1 MSLPKL
7 VRDKIPQIIEKS
19 GRSCEYEIADHDQMK
34 IFLEAKMSEE
44 CQEFFESPSL
54 SEAADIY
61 EVFLAVLD
69 NWGLEMS
76 EVLQRSQH
84 KKMNNGAFKNKIILQ
99 EIN

>member
-7 VRDKIPQIIEKS
+7 VRDKIPQLIESS
-19 GRSCEYEIADHDQMK
+19 GRSCEYEIADEGQMK
-34 IFLEAKMSEE
+34 TFLEAKMKEE

-76 EVLQRSQH
+76 EVLQHSQH
-84 KKMNNGAFKNKIILQ
+84 KKVNNGAFKNKIILQ